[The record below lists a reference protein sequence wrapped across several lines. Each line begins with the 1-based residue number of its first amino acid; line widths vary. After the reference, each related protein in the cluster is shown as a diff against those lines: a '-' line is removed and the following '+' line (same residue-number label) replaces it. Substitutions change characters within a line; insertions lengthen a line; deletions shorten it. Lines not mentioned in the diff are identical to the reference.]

1 MPNKTIINFKTKTMK
16 QTKKQSMKENF
27 YRVWVEGVV
36 DAENVT
42 LLDAQHIALDL
53 KYKGHDNVIIEKQM
67 KPLKQF
73 TKEELEIILEI
84 IEEQKKIKA
93 I

>member
-1 MPNKTIINFKTKTMK
+1 MK
-16 QTKKQSMKENF
+16 QTKKQFMKENF

-42 LLDAQHIALDL
+42 LLDAQIIALEL
-53 KYKGHDNVIIEKQM
+53 KNKGHDNVIIEKQE
-67 KPLKQF
+67 KQ
-73 TKEELEIILEI
+73 
-84 IEEQKKIKA
+84 EEQKKIKA

>member
-1 MPNKTIINFKTKTMK
+1 VYYKALLKTKTMK
-16 QTKKQSMKENF
+16 QTKKQFMKENF

-42 LLDAQHIALDL
+42 LLDAQIIALEL
-53 KYKGHDNVIIEKQM
+53 KNKGHDNVIIEKQM
-67 KPLKQF
+67 KPVKQF

>member
-1 MPNKTIINFKTKTMK
+1 MK